1 MKDLTGLHSNNM
13 LPDLQENMYMPC
25 VCNILEVD
33 DFSNLISRNSS
44 EVRGVGEKLGRRD
57 TIREGEI

>member
-57 TIREGEI
+57 TIGGGEI